1 MWARRSP
8 GFRQRQVAFFSV
20 TVSNE
25 RLGLGGLPTG
35 RLLPALQALL
45 LRGMFLRQLLCL
57 LLVPLFYLLLPRFI
71 NPPSRQPLVVL
82 LVLLLELLSL
92 PVLTRS

>member
-1 MWARRSP
+1 
-8 GFRQRQVAFFSV
+8 
-20 TVSNE
+20 
-25 RLGLGGLPTG
+25 
-35 RLLPALQALL
+35 
-45 LRGMFLRQLLCL
+45 MFLRQLLCL